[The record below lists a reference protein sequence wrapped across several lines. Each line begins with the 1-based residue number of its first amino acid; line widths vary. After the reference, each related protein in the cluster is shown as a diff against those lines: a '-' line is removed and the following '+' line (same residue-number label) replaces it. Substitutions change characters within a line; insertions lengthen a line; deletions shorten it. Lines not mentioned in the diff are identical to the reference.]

1 MHHRLDNIFLVV
13 KPFFSVNEDN
23 RKLSHS
29 FEKLSQSEKISLN
42 TTNLNKF
49 RKGIITCFDLNS
61 TRFIRSELFTQDI
74 IFILYHTAFV
84 FNIFY

>member
-1 MHHRLDNIFLVV
+1 MHHRLDNIFWVV
-13 KPFFSVNEDN
+13 KPYFSVNEDY

-61 TRFIRSELFTQDI
+61 TRFIRSELFTRYNIHI
-74 IFILYHTAFV
+74 ISYSFCI
-84 FNIFY
+84 

>member
-13 KPFFSVNEDN
+13 KPYFSVNEDY

-49 RKGIITCFDLNS
+49 R
-61 TRFIRSELFTQDI
+61 
-74 IFILYHTAFV
+74 
-84 FNIFY
+84 